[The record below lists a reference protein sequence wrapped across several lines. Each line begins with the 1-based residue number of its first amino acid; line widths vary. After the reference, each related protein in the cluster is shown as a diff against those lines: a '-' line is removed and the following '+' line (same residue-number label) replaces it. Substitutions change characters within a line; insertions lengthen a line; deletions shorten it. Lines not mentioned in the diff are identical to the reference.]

1 MYISVSIGVLDR
13 LKDIGLV
20 VHFISCAFQ
29 RHAFALIHEHE
40 VEQID
45 KAVVLI
51 GGVG

>member
-1 MYISVSIGVLDR
+1 MYISVSIGVQDR
-13 LKDIGLV
+13 LEEIGLL
-20 VHFISCAFQ
+20 VHLISCAFQ
-29 RHAFALIHEHE
+29 RHAFAHVHEHE